1 MRREESLALAAGMA
15 RPYRICPPRLPGGGP
30 AGVFAGMRDGQ
41 SVDFHDYREY
51 QPGDDLRRVDWRA
64 YARNGQMHLRLFREE
79 VSPVVE
85 LHLDTSA
92 SMAAYPGKEQ
102 IALFLAAF
110 LHVAT
115 LAAEGRPALC
125 RDGRRFGGSDFQPA
139 LMATEFA
146 GGGGARSARRS
157 PGGVLPLR
165 FYLSDYLF
173 DEGLATLFQGHAAG
187 SLHFT
192 PVMLL
197 SESEARPPWRGF
209 YRLREVEHVESSLDL
224 SLTDKAVSD
233 YKTRLARHEE
243 ALSRL
248 ARRHGSNLLRLDTPD
263 DQVDRAHLDA
273 LVRRLAGERVVTA
286 R

>member
-1 MRREESLALAAGMA
+1 MRREDLLSLAAGMA
-15 RPYRICPPRLPGGGP
+15 RPYRICPPRMIGGGP

-41 SVDFHDYREY
+41 SVDFHDFREY

-92 SMAAYPGKEQ
+92 SMSAYPGKEQ
-102 IALFLAAF
+102 TALFLAAF
-110 LHVAT
+110 LHIAT
-115 LAAEGRPALC
+115 LAAEGRPVLC
-125 RDGRRFGGSDFQPA
+125 RDGRRFGGGDFHTA
-139 LMATEFA
+139 LMDTEF
-146 GGGGARSARRS
+146 GGPGGTRAAPRP

-173 DEGLATLFQGHAAG
+173 DEGLASLFQGHAAG

-192 PVMLL
+192 PIMLL
-197 SESEARPPWRGF
+197 SESEARPAWRGF
-209 YRLREVEHVESSLDL
+209 YRLREVEHPDASLDL
-224 SLTDKAVSD
+224 SLTEKAASD
-233 YKTRLARHEE
+233 YRERLARHEDG
-243 ALSRL
+243 LSRL
-248 ARRHGSNLLRLDTPD
+248 ARRHGSGLLRLDAPD
-263 DQVDRAHLDA
+263 GPVERLHLDA
-273 LVRRLAGERVVTA
+273 LVRRLAEERVVTA